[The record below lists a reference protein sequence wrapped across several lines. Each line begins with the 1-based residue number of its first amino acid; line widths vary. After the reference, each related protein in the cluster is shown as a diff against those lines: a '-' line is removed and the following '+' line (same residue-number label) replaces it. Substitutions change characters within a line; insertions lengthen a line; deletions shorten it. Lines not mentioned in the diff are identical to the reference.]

1 MPSTKQTILCTG
13 PVEKG
18 EMNFSL
24 LGDVEIDVVPF
35 TAISTQISESVR
47 QQIQA
52 TFGQNKTVVFTSS
65 NAVKS
70 VANYLQDQRP
80 DWTIFCIGNTTYKL
94 ARKYFGE
101 ENIKQTASTA
111 KALAEKIIPLIDCRE
126 LTFFCGNLRR
136 NELPDT
142 LRQKG
147 ITVTEIVVYYTS
159 LIPVKVEKKY
169 DAVLFFSPS
178 AAESFFSQNSI
189 PEKTT
194 LFVMGKTTAESI
206 KKYAANK
213 IVTGHEPD
221 KGKLIEQAIKFI
233 RDEAGY

>member
-1 MPSTKQTILCTG
+1 MATTKQIILCTG
-13 PVEKG
+13 PVEKA
-18 EMNFSL
+18 ELNLSSNR
-24 LGDVEIDVVPF
+24 DVDVDVIPF
-35 TAISTQISESVR
+35 TAISTEISENVR

-52 TFGQNKTVVFTSS
+52 TFGPNKIVVFTSS

-70 VANYLQDQRP
+70 VTNYLQDQKP

-101 ENIKQTASTA
+101 EAIKKTASTA
-111 KALAEKIIPLIDCRE
+111 KALAEKILPHIDGNE

-142 LRQKG
+142 LRQNG

-159 LIPVKVEKKY
+159 LVPVKVDKNY
-169 DAVLFFSPS
+169 DAILFFSPS
-178 AAESFFSQNSI
+178 AAESFFSKNSI
-189 PEKTT
+189 SDKTT
-194 LFVMGKTTAESI
+194 LFVMGKTTEESI

-221 KGKLIEQAIKFI
+221 KSKLIEQAINYIKN
-233 RDEAGY
+233 DAG